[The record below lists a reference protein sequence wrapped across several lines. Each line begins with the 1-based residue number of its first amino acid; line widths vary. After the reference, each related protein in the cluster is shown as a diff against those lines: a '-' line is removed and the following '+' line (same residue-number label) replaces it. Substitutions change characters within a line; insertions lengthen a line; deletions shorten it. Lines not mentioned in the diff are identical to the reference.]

1 MTHEQILDYCLQ
13 KPGTFTD
20 YPFGFITPV
29 VKVGML
35 HGKNRIIAQ
44 LLTLHGEPKV
54 TLSCAPEAAADFR
67 SHYPGSVVRGWHC
80 PPVQQP
86 HFNTVSLDGTVPDD
100 ELRHMLG
107 HGDAAARGERP
118 RETEVLLG
126 RTGEALSPP
135 AAGDE
140 ARP

>member
-20 YPFGFITPV
+20 YPFGFMTPV

-67 SHYPGSVVRGWHC
+67 SRYPGSVSGGGIVR
-80 PPVQQP
+80 PY
-86 HFNTVSLDGTVPDD
+86 SS
-100 ELRHMLG
+100 
-107 HGDAAARGERP
+107 
-118 RETEVLLG
+118 
-126 RTGEALSPP
+126 RTSTPSASTGPCRTTSC
-135 AAGDE
+135 GI
-140 ARP
+140 

>member
-67 SHYPGSVVRGWHC
+67 SRYPGSVVRGC
-80 PPVQQP
+80 IV
-86 HFNTVSLDGTVPDD
+86 
-100 ELRHMLG
+100 
-107 HGDAAARGERP
+107 RP
-118 RETEVLLG
+118 YSS
-126 RTGEALSPP
+126 RTSTPSASTGPCRTTSC
-135 AAGDE
+135 GI
-140 ARP
+140 